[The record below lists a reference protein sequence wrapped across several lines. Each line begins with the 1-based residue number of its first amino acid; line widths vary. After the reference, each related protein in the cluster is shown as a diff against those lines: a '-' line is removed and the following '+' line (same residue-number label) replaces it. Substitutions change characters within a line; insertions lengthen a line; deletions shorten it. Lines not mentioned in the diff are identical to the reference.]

1 MRIKKFLL
9 ALLVIFNLIF
19 TWVIFGPTEIFFAN
33 YIEFGFIY
41 SDFGV
46 KFILAGVLL
55 SFVGALI
62 ISLLPQTVYKGVM
75 AIVAGV
81 SLAAYIQNLF
91 LNRDLDLIGATAEGY
106 QPEAGKVIVNA
117 VIWCLILAGMFLVA
131 YKKKVNEKKVF
142 GMLAG
147 FLLAVQLVAFGS
159 LFLTADKTA
168 FEYPE
173 GELCL
178 DMEEQFTFSSNEN
191 IIMLMFD
198 NVSNVWLDE
207 ARLAYPDIFDSVKDF
222 TYFTNADC
230 NYYGTFPSVVHTLT
244 GNPVDFTLSVNEYMQ
259 ECWDNPYTNAYYD
272 TLAEHDY
279 KVNAFIY
286 QKEIIAAGN
295 SLEITN
301 GKLANVVE
309 SNARKA
315 IDYPLL
321 YQTLLQMS
329 CYRYMPDGI
338 KQAFNVNSEQY
349 ARIISYPE
357 NTIAY
362 SNVDFYHSLLENGIE
377 LNDESNYVV
386 FNHLSGCHEFI
397 NDENCERVKDV
408 SRDQAIRGL
417 FTLVEE
423 YLEQLK
429 AAGIYDNSTIII
441 MTDHGVMYNGQPMF
455 LMKRRNESH
464 DVIQE
469 STAPITYED
478 IIPTLID
485 EIGGDGS
492 EFGRNIYSYAEDE
505 VRERIFY
512 DRELNYDFPM
522 VEQYTGL
529 KQGGANIWKKYVYT
543 GNRET
548 FAEVYDAY
556 WYEAIPMVDCYY

>member
-1 MRIKKFLL
+1 MKKYFLT
-9 ALLVIFNLIF
+9 LLVVFNLIF

-41 SDFGV
+41 SDFGM
-46 KFILAGVLL
+46 KFIIAGVTLAIV
-55 SFVGALI
+55 SSAV
-62 ISLLPQTVYKGVM
+62 ISLLPKVIHKGVM
-75 AIVAGV
+75 AGLTGV
-81 SLAAYIQNLF
+81 SLASYIQNLF
-91 LNRDLDLIGATAEGY
+91 LNRNLDLIGATAEGY
-106 QPEAGKVIVNA
+106 VPEVGKVIVNA
-117 VIWCLILAGMFLVA
+117 VIWLVILVGMLYVA
-131 YKKKVNEKKVF
+131 YSKKVQERKVF
-142 GMLAG
+142 GTFSA
-147 FLLAVQLVAFGS
+147 FLLTVQMVAFGS
-159 LFLTADKTA
+159 LFLMAESSA
-168 FEYPE
+168 FEYPK

-207 ARLAYPDIFDSVKDF
+207 ARVAYPDIFDTVKDF
-222 TYFTNADC
+222 TYYTNADC
-230 NYYGTFPSVVHTLT
+230 NYYGTYPSVVHTLT
-244 GNPVDFTLSVNEYMQ
+244 GNPVDFSLSVNEYMQ

-272 TLAEHDY
+272 TLAEHGY

-295 SLEITN
+295 SLEITK

-309 SNARKA
+309 NNARKE

-338 KQAFNVNSEQY
+338 KQTFNVNSEQY

-362 SNVDFYHSLLENGIE
+362 ANVDFYHALLNDGIK

-397 NDENCERVKDV
+397 NDENCERADEPD
-408 SRDQAIRGL
+408 RDQSVRGL

-423 YLEQLK
+423 YLRQLK
-429 AAGIYDNSTIII
+429 EAGIYDDSTIII
-441 MTDHGVMYNGQPMF
+441 MTDHGVSFNAQPMF
-455 LMKRRNESH
+455 LMKLKNETH
-464 DVIQE
+464 DILQE

-478 IIPTLID
+478 LIPTIVD

-492 EFGRNIYSYAEDE
+492 QFGRSIYSYDEDE

-512 DRELNYDFPM
+512 DREYRSDFPT
-522 VEQYTGL
+522 VESYTGL
-529 KQGGANIWKKYVYT
+529 KEGDANVWQKFTYT
-543 GNRET
+543 GDRNAIAQLYDEYCYET
-548 FAEVYDAY
+548 
-556 WYEAIPMVDCYY
+556 IPMVDCYY